1 MFWAFFSG
9 LIVGLLG
16 TVGLLIWQL
25 MRSDGWDDSNVL
37 NAVRFLHH
45 CLRHSEDFGKMWYV
59 KPGLN
64 AKLEPD
70 MVPDRRPFWYLDKDE
85 IAEVVDTRPR

>member
-1 MFWAFFSG
+1 MIWAFLLG

-16 TVGLLIWQL
+16 AIGLLVWQL

-45 CLRHSEDFGKMWYV
+45 ALRHSEDFRELRYPSGK
-59 KPGLN
+59 
-64 AKLEPD
+64 
-70 MVPDRRPFWYLDKDE
+70 RPFWYLDKDE
-85 IAEVVDTRPR
+85 IDEVVDSRPD